1 MYCSKCGKEIPEES
15 VFCPE
20 CGNRCK
26 LSADKENKE
35 IDTKENNI
43 YFNNNINY
51 ATNNSFILKIK

>member
-26 LSADKENKE
+26 LSADK
-35 IDTKENNI
+35 
-43 YFNNNINY
+43 
-51 ATNNSFILKIK
+51 